1 MDGVEQVGGP
11 ERLSQEG
18 ETSGTS
24 VGRAAGDHQ
33 APAGRGRVRRPQ
45 LFDQVDAVLRP
56 QMGIDQDRGVPGWV
70 QAARFRERGG
80 DIDLVSVGAEHAPDQ
95 GPHLGHVVDDQNSF
109 GHLIP
114 ATSSGP
120 ADLPLGGPHTR
131 TYLTNSSSIVA
142 ESNITGR
149 RPWMRRPW
157 PSPITSGAWK
167 GATG

>member
-1 MDGVEQVGGP
+1 MYGVEQVSGP

-18 ETSGTS
+18 EASGTS

-56 QMGIDQDRGVPGWV
+56 QVSVHQDRGVPGWV
-70 QAARFRERGG
+70 QAACFRERGG
-80 DIDLVSVGAEHAPDQ
+80 DIDLVSVGAEHSPDQ

-114 ATSSGP
+114 ATLSGL
-120 ADLPLGGPHTR
+120 ADRPLGGPHTR

-149 RPWMRRPW
+149 RSWTRRPW